1 MSKYPS
7 TYAGQRITG
16 LLLQSMLPEV
26 IRKTTATD
34 RAATTTLADDPDL
47 TTTLEANAVYYVE
60 MELWYAATTLS
71 SGIKTA
77 WTVPAGV
84 TGNRSALGMA
94 SNQSDSTP
102 AGTGRWGVHNYST
115 AVFYGDRQSATNL
128 ILARET
134 SVVTTGS
141 SAGTLAL
148 QWAQDTSD
156 AGSCRMGVGSLMRIT
171 RLG

>member
-1 MSKYPS
+1 MSKYPQIL
-7 TYAGQRITG
+7 AGQRITG
-16 LLLQSMLPEV
+16 TLLTSMLPDI
-26 IRKTTATD
+26 IRKLTATD
-34 RAATTTLADDPDL
+34 RAATTTLTDDPDL
-47 TTTLEANAVYYVE
+47 TTLLEANATYYVE
-60 MELWYAATTLS
+60 MELWYAASTLS

-94 SNQSDSTP
+94 STVSDGTP
-102 AGTGRWGVHNYST
+102 AGVGRWGVHNYTT
-115 AVFYGDRQSATNL
+115 AVAYGDRQSSSNL

-134 SVVTTGS
+134 SIVTTS
-141 SAGTLAL
+141 TTAGTLAL

-156 AGSCRMGVGSLMRIT
+156 AASCRMGVGSLMRIT